1 LLRLLIDAGNT
12 NIKIQQV
19 EGDRCQP
26 VSVLPVIRACELEAF
41 FPAAGLVCEV
51 WVSNV
56 AGSVLGERIRL
67 LCAARGCKVTFIA
80 SQAAQCGVHNNYAQP
95 LSLGTDRWASLIAA
109 WSLQRRTCLVVG
121 SGTAT
126 TIDALSDRGEFLGGL
141 ILPGIALM
149 QQALAGA
156 TAQLQVAGGKYVSFP
171 LNTAD
176 AMFSGALQATYGAIR
191 LQYARLAADDAQ
203 VLLCGGAARLLSE
216 HLNVPLQIQDNL
228 VLQGLLIIARER
240 GGA

>member
-1 LLRLLIDAGNT
+1 MLRLLIDAGNT

-19 EGDRCQP
+19 EGDWCQP
-26 VSVLPVIRACELEAF
+26 VCVLPVNRACELEDY
-41 FPAAGLVCEV
+41 FPVSACSV

-56 AGSVLGERIRL
+56 AGSALGERIRMI
-67 LCAARGCKVTFIA
+67 CAARGCTVTFIA
-80 SQAAQCGVHNNYAQP
+80 SQALQCGVQNTYTQP
-95 LSLGTDRWASLIAA
+95 SSLGTDRWASLIAA
-109 WSLQRRTCLVVG
+109 WALQKRACLVVG

-126 TIDALSDRGEFLGGL
+126 TIDALSDGGEFLGGL

-156 TAQLQVAGGKYVSFP
+156 TAQLQLAGGEYAAFP
-171 LNTAD
+171 LTTAD
-176 AMFSGALQATYGAIR
+176 AIFSGALQATCGAIG
-191 LQYARLAADDAQ
+191 LQYARLAADDAP

-216 HLNVPLQIQDNL
+216 HLNLPQQIQDNL
-228 VLQGLLIIARER
+228 VLQGLLIIARES